1 MDEGKRD
8 KRKGRHEG
16 RIGRVDAGTV
26 PTNYGMKDFLEAFGR
41 GKMARIVVIAL

>member
-8 KRKGRHEG
+8 KRKGRHGG
-16 RIGRVDAGTV
+16 RIGRVDAGTM
-26 PTNYGMKDFLEAFGR
+26 PKNYGMKDFVEGFGH